1 MTINLAKI
9 TAALTHRYAI
19 AVSAMLF
26 ACLLS
31 VLSVGP
37 AFSQQIKKFQSNIQ
51 VSADGNLE
59 VAETISISFD
69 KANERH
75 HFYRIIPTTYD
86 RAAQKAHNVDISV
99 RNVSMDGGKP
109 VSWSTWAA
117 GRELNLRIGDENE
130 HFDGI
135 HNFEIVYEVHK
146 GVDFVHGA
154 PELVMNV
161 TGDRWPFPIDSADVT
176 VSLPKGTD
184 LSRVSRSLAMIGAQ
198 PAQSAMKIEPTPSGD
213 SLFGQAANI
222 QPGHG
227 VLLHIG
233 MPRGTVVPPS
243 VLNEL
248 VWHLQNSY
256 QVFVLPAATIILL
269 SAWWFFYGRD
279 PVAGKTA
286 GWRPPEGLTPAE
298 VGTLIDERC
307 DLSDIVSTVID
318 LAVRGYIKIRVVPF
332 SGFLYLGNRDYEF
345 TSLKSPK
352 DRELKPH
359 EQLFLQLLFGMS
371 DTTYASA
378 LRGQFA
384 EYLPYLKRR
393 IYTSLV
399 SGGYFARDP
408 DVDRKNFLS
417 VGAAVITAGVAL
429 MLASSYHIGGTATA
443 LGTVISGLILLCAAN
458 AMPKR
463 TTEGVRA
470 VEQIKSFR
478 NFLVFGD
485 KTDLETVARD
495 ETGEFNRFLPHAIV
509 LGVADH
515 WARVLKDSLHAYPEW
530 FEIDKAFLAEEFS
543 SLEFVT
549 DLGEGLH
556 IINRALT
563 DLDRAGTTDVDD
575 HWRSLVGG
583 NIGYPP

>member
-1 MTINLAKI
+1 MTINLAKA
-9 TAALTHRYAI
+9 TAACTHRYAI
-19 AVSAMLF
+19 AVSTILF

-31 VLSVGP
+31 VLSVEP
-37 AFSQQIKKFQSNIQ
+37 AFCQEIKKFQSDIRVAAN
-51 VSADGNLE
+51 GNLD
-59 VAETISISFD
+59 VAEVITISFD
-69 KANERH
+69 KASERH
-75 HFYRIIPTTYD
+75 HFYRIIPTIYD
-86 RAAQKAHNVDISV
+86 RAKSAHTVDVKV
-99 RNVSMDGGKP
+99 RNVSIDGGKP
-109 VSWSTWAA
+109 VPWSTWAA
-117 GRELNLRIGDENE
+117 GREVNLRIGDESE
-130 HFDGI
+130 QFDGT
-135 HNFEIVYEVHK
+135 HRFEIVYEVHK
-146 GVDFVHGA
+146 GVDFVNGA
-154 PELVMNV
+154 PELFMNV
-161 TGDRWPFPIDSADVT
+161 TGDRWPFPIDSAEVT

-184 LSRVSRSLAMIGAQ
+184 LSRVSRSLQMIGAQ
-198 PAQSAMKIEPTPSGD
+198 PAQETIKIEPTPAGD
-213 SLFGQAANI
+213 SFFGQTGNI
-222 QPGHG
+222 APGHG
-227 VLLHIG
+227 VVLHIG

-243 VLNEL
+243 VLQEF

-256 QVFVLPAATIILL
+256 QVLVLPAATIILL

-279 PVAGKTA
+279 PIAGKTS

-307 DLSDIVSTVID
+307 DLTDVVSTVID

-332 SGFLYLGNRDYEF
+332 NGFLYLSNRDYEF
-345 TSLKSPK
+345 TSLKSAK

-359 EQLFLQLLFGMS
+359 EQLFLTLLFGMS
-371 DTTYASA
+371 NTTYVSA
-378 LRGQFA
+378 LRAQFA
-384 EYLPYLKRR
+384 EYLPYLKRQ

-399 SGGYFARDP
+399 EGGYFARDP

-417 VGAAVITAGVAL
+417 VGAAVITVGVAL
-429 MLASSYHIGGTATA
+429 MLASTYHIGGTATA
-443 LGTVISGLILLCAAN
+443 LGCILSGLVLLCAAN

-485 KTDLETVARD
+485 KNDLETVARE
-495 ETGEFNRFLPHAIV
+495 ETNEFNRFLPHAIV
-509 LGVADH
+509 LGVSDH
-515 WARVLKDSLHAYPEW
+515 WARVFKDSLHAYPEW
-530 FEIDKAFLAEEFS
+530 FEIDKALLPEEFS
-543 SLEFVT
+543 SLQFVT

-563 DLDRAGTTDVDD
+563 DVDRLNTTNADE